1 MRNYIMGRVLL
12 AIPALIAI
20 TIIIF
25 LAMRIVPGDVLA
37 VMFGEEGTLHMTAED
52 RARITADLG
61 LDKAIY
67 LQYADW
73 IKDILTLELGHSFW
87 RADSVMDLIRH
98 RGPLTAEIGIL
109 SVILSWMIG
118 LPVGIISAMMR
129 NKMPDYVS
137 RIFTITFL
145 AIPNFWLGSMIVLVL
160 LLSFEW
166 KAPLGVINI
175 WDNPWQN
182 LQIVWGPVL
191 VLGVGQ
197 AALIARLARS
207 TLLEVIHEDYVRT
220 ARAKGLAERVVI
232 MRHALR
238 NAILP
243 VVTLS
248 GVLLGF
254 LLGGSVAVEQAF
266 GVPGLGRTLVAAFE
280 ERDYMV
286 IQNLVL
292 LYGVAF
298 VVVNL
303 LIDISYAFIDPRIR
317 YSN

>member
-1 MRNYIMGRVLL
+1 MHKYILGRVLL

-37 VMFGEEGTLHMTAED
+37 VMFGEEGTLHMTQED
-52 RARITADLG
+52 RDRITADLG
-61 LDKAIY
+61 LDKNIA
-67 LQYADW
+67 LQYVDW
-73 IKDILTLELGHSFW
+73 IQDILTLELGHSFW
-87 RADSVMDLIRH
+87 RADSVMDLIKR

-118 LPVGIISAMMR
+118 LPVGILSAMMR
-129 NKMPDYVS
+129 NKPQDYVS
-137 RIFTITFL
+137 RVFTIAFL
-145 AIPNFWLGSMIVLVL
+145 AIPNFWLGSMVVLIL
-160 LLSFEW
+160 LLTFQY

-175 WDNPWQN
+175 WDDPWDN
-182 LQIVWGPVL
+182 LQIVWGPAV

-220 ARAKGLAERVVI
+220 ARAKGLAERAVI
-232 MRHALR
+232 LRHALR

-292 LYGVAF
+292 LYGFAF
-298 VVVNL
+298 VFVNL
-303 LIDISYAFIDPRIR
+303 LIDISYAWIDPRIR
-317 YSN
+317 YG

>member
-1 MRNYIMGRVLL
+1 MHKYIAGRCLL
-12 AIPALIAI
+12 AIPALIGI

-25 LAMRIVPGDVLA
+25 LAMRVVPGDVLA
-37 VMFGEEGTLHMTAED
+37 VMFGEEGTLNLTEED
-52 RARITADLG
+52 RTRITADLG
-61 LDKAIY
+61 LDKAIH
-67 LQYADW
+67 LQYLDW
-73 IKDILTLELGHSFW
+73 IKDVVTLELGQSFW
-87 RADSVMDLIRH
+87 RSDSVMDLIRR

-109 SVILSWMIG
+109 SVLLSWMIG
-118 LPVGIISAMMR
+118 LPVGILSAMMR
-129 NKMPDYVS
+129 NRPPDYVA
-137 RIFTITFL
+137 RIFTIFFL
-145 AIPNFWLGSMIVLVL
+145 AIPNFWLGSIIVLVL
-160 LLSFEW
+160 LLAFDW

-175 WDNPWQN
+175 WDNPWKN
-182 LQIVWGPVL
+182 IQIVWGPAL

-197 AALIARLARS
+197 AALVARLARS

-232 MRHALR
+232 LRHALR

-280 ERDYMV
+280 ERDYVV

-298 VVVNL
+298 VAVNL
-303 LIDISYAFIDPRIR
+303 LIDISYAWIDPRIR